1 MNPVKKLEI
10 IIDHLALSVLLDR
23 LEQIGV
29 KDYTL
34 IRDVEGR
41 GHRGRMAGD
50 GLSGEFS
57 NCYLIIAVSPAV
69 AEQIVDQI
77 RPILREQGG
86 VCLVSDALWV
96 KH

>member
-1 MNPVKKLEI
+1 MTPVKKLEI
-10 IIDHLALSVLLDR
+10 VIDHPALPVLLDR

-29 KDYTL
+29 HDYTL

-41 GHRGRMAGD
+41 GHRGWMAGD

-57 NCYLIIAVSPAV
+57 NCYLMIAVPPDEAQRII
-69 AEQIVDQI
+69 EQI

-86 VCLVSDALWV
+86 MCLLSDALWV